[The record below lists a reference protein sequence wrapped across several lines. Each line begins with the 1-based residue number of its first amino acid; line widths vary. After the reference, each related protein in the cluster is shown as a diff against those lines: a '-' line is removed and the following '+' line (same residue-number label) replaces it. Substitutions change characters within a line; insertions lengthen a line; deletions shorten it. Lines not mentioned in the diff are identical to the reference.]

1 MVQCP
6 PSVSRVLAYI
16 SSASS
21 HQRGAAASRV
31 LLECPLCA
39 RPPKEQIL
47 GNETCTNVLISASE
61 ACSYMQSLTLVPA
74 LLIMVHQQ
82 SVNVFFFFF
91 IFRKNASM
99 VWRGMQELWTRTT
112 DVRQELSPY
121 PETQSKSRSRD
132 RLCRTGKSVWFNP
145 WKPIFQCYS
154 APQVTTRTVAECV
167 AFYYMWKKSERFDI
181 FVQQNRFGKKKYS
194 SYPGVT

>member
-1 MVQCP
+1 MVQCSP
-6 PSVSRVLAYI
+6 PVWRVLAYI
-16 SSASS
+16 SPASS

-31 LLECPLCA
+31 LLECPLCT
-39 RPPKEQIL
+39 RPPKKLIW
-47 GNETCTNVLISASE
+47 GNKTCTNVLISASE
-61 ACSYMQSLTLVPA
+61 ACSYIQSLTLVPA

-82 SVNVFFFFF
+82 SVNVFFFF

-121 PETQSKSRSRD
+121 PETQSKLRSRD
-132 RLCRTGKSVWFNP
+132 RLYRTGRSVWFNSS
-145 WKPIFQCYS
+145 KPILQCYS